1 MNGAYHQGITPLA
14 RLSIAARGA
23 IELYYLHHPS
33 HRYRGMSPNYNHFES
48 YLKPF
53 IEKEDAIS
61 RLDERSNDDSP
72 EGLKR
77 RRELTQKIKDCDVE
91 IAKVHHLHMEPR
103 Q

>member
-53 IEKEDAIS
+53 IEKELDIA
-61 RLDERSNDDSP
+61 RLDERSEDDSP
-72 EGLKR
+72 AGLKR
-77 RRELTQKIKDCDVE
+77 RRELTERIKEHDVE

-103 Q
+103 P